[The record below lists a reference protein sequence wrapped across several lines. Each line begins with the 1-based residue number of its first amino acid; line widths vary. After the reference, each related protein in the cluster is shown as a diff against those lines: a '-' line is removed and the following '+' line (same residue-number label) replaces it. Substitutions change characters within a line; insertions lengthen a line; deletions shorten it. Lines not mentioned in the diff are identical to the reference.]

1 MKKILVVDD
10 DPILGMMIKDM
21 LEWKGFEIHLLK
33 KPKETVKTAIDNDID
48 LIILD
53 KLISG
58 TDGTEVCEWVRNNEK
73 TSSLPI
79 LMMTALH
86 SAKKACL
93 EAGAT
98 GFIAKPFEMDNF
110 VGKIEKLISQGKHQV
125 KV

>member
-21 LEWKGFEIHLLK
+21 LEWKGFEIVLLK
-33 KPKETVKTAIDNDID
+33 QPKETVQTAIDKEID

-58 TDGTEVCEWVRNNEK
+58 TDGTEVCEWIRNNEE
-73 TSSLPI
+73 TATLPI

-98 GFIAKPFEMDNF
+98 GFIPKPFEMDNF
-110 VGKIEKLISQGKHQV
+110 IAKIEKLIAQGKHQV
-125 KV
+125 KA